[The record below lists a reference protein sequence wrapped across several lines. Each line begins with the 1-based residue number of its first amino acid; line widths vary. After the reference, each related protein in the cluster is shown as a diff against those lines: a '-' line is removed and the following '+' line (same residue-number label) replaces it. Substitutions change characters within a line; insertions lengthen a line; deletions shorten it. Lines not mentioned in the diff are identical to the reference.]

1 MKKMRKPMRN
11 PAACNPLMRKGGPHQ
26 PGRQTVRPRL
36 DWRDAL
42 EDYDDWQQE
51 EENEEGPDGPSFFG
65 AFSIMCC
72 HGPRHKRCFRHSN
85 HSIGNQDNSDTPQRL
100 TTPTPG
106 SLR

>member
-26 PGRQTVRPRL
+26 PGRQTMRPRL

-51 EENEEGPDGPSFFG
+51 EENKEGPDGPSFLSSSRFSG
-65 AFSIMCC
+65 KRPYPPSGTADPCYAFA
-72 HGPRHKRCFRHSN
+72 G
-85 HSIGNQDNSDTPQRL
+85 TP
-100 TTPTPG
+100 
-106 SLR
+106 

>member
-26 PGRQTVRPRL
+26 PGRQTMRPRL

-51 EENEEGPDGPSFFG
+51 EENEEGPDGPSFLG
-65 AFSIMCC
+65 PVQVCVVTVRGINVAFVIATTRSAT
-72 HGPRHKRCFRHSN
+72 RTTV
-85 HSIGNQDNSDTPQRL
+85 TP
-100 TTPTPG
+100 P
-106 SLR
+106 SV

>member
-36 DWRDAL
+36 DWRDVL

-51 EENEEGPDGPSFFG
+51 EENKEGPDGPSFVGTSFFG
-65 AFSIMCC
+65 TSFFGVSYFGLWQTAL
-72 HGPRHKRCFRHSN
+72 P
-85 HSIGNQDNSDTPQRL
+85 L
-100 TTPTPG
+100 
-106 SLR
+106 L